1 LVDHALRRRFA
12 FIDLY
17 PDFEILRKYHE
28 TSGLNVDGLIET
40 LASLNEEIGD
50 RHYSVGISFFL
61 LKDLKDHVEDIW
73 RMEIEPYIEEYFC
86 DRPGK
91 AEEYSWKKIAQKVN
105 L

>member
-1 LVDHALRRRFA
+1 
-12 FIDLY
+12 
-17 PDFEILRKYHE
+17 
-28 TSGLNVDGLIET
+28 
-40 LASLNEEIGD
+40 
-50 RHYSVGISFFL
+50 VGISFFL